1 MRVALLSMLDSAGEP
16 GDGRK
21 AFISFG
27 GKTIAQR
34 QIELVLALGCERV
47 VCLADNLGPAL
58 IALQHQVEAA
68 GAKFHVISVPR
79 ALCGLVYATDELI
92 VLGDGLLPL
101 AEEARAILSKGNS
114 VVILPSET
122 GISAGFE
129 RIDMNY
135 AWAGA
140 LAMPGKLV
148 ERLNELPQ
156 DCDGVASLLRI
167 ALQSKV
173 PERSLPETVLGE
185 GRWAVLGSNQD
196 AASLEPSWFRR
207 YVPKS
212 DLFAPG
218 RWLAF
223 GVAARFGVSWLNRGI
238 RAGHVLL
245 IAGLLL
251 LVAIALGWLVSV
263 PAAFL
268 VLALAWVTADA
279 AKAMDAGVKAG
290 AASSPFYTRA
300 MQVFAGVADL
310 AIIFLLATAMDGL
323 FGSIG
328 ELLFTPVALV
338 GLIWLV
344 PAVSQ
349 RRWGYILCDRVLLA
363 LVLALGAL
371 AGILPQLVQ
380 CLVLVLIA
388 CAIIL
393 SRPAGGL
400 TQN

>member
-16 GDGRK
+16 GDGHK

-101 AEEARAILSKGNS
+101 AEEARAILAKGNS
-114 VVILPSET
+114 VVVLPSET

-223 GVAARFGVSWLNRGI
+223 GVAARFFLWWL
-238 RAGHVLL
+238 
-245 IAGLLL
+245 
-251 LVAIALGWLVSV
+251 
-263 PAAFL
+263 
-268 VLALAWVTADA
+268 
-279 AKAMDAGVKAG
+279 
-290 AASSPFYTRA
+290 
-300 MQVFAGVADL
+300 
-310 AIIFLLATAMDGL
+310 
-323 FGSIG
+323 IG
-328 ELLFTPVALV
+328 
-338 GLIWLV
+338 
-344 PAVSQ
+344 
-349 RRWGYILCDRVLLA
+349 
-363 LVLALGAL
+363 
-371 AGILPQLVQ
+371 
-380 CLVLVLIA
+380 
-388 CAIIL
+388 
-393 SRPAGGL
+393 
-400 TQN
+400 